1 MLRSKSSSLL
11 AGNAGLKYT
20 MQKQRTLSAVG
31 LWWRWVLTTLA
42 GAVIGI
48 IFGIAAC
55 LAGVHYL
62 SDRLMDLRIC
72 DTGFGSLNCPVST
85 GIVSGAIVVG
95 AFVGLMQYLVLRR
108 FFKSSVWWILAST
121 FGWTWIGFAATSLA
135 YTAQFG
141 FVLNPDGS
149 FAESNIIDHIP
160 LLAVNSLWLIV
171 AGIILGVL
179 QWLVLWNSQH
189 PKFSNPQFLKGR
201 AILWLIVNIVLVTI
215 MAIAII
221 AIFRGRGSLYGILL
235 FFLGFTPFYATI
247 TGATLVKMRL
257 HKLKRKNIELDTDSR
272 FPASEGI
279 DGINKMSSDE
289 T

>member
-1 MLRSKSSSLL
+1 MLCSNSNTSS

-42 GAVIGI
+42 GAAIGT

-62 SDRLMDLRIC
+62 SDRLMALHIC

-121 FGWTWIGFAATSLA
+121 FGWTWIVFAATSLA

-141 FVLNPDGS
+141 FVLNSDGS
-149 FAESNIIDHIP
+149 FAESNIIDRIP
-160 LLAVNSLWLIV
+160 LLAVNSLWLV
-171 AGIILGVL
+171 LSGIILGVL

-189 PKFSNPQFLKGR
+189 PKFSNPQILKGR
-201 AILWLIVNIVLVTI
+201 AILWLIVNIVLVTF

-257 HKLKRKNIELDTDSR
+257 HKLKRKNTELDTDSR